1 MSLLLIAICPSR
13 HLEGLYV
20 RALGI
25 QSEPD
30 KPLEGLVRWYC
41 SSVRGYYRSNMYYYD
56 EDESR
61 FDCPGYVDNKVLEF
75 PAKIVEAVQYLRN
88 LGAR

>member
-1 MSLLLIAICPSR
+1 
-13 HLEGLYV
+13 
-20 RALGI
+20 
-25 QSEPD
+25 
-30 KPLEGLVRWYC
+30 
-41 SSVRGYYRSNMYYYD
+41 MYYYD